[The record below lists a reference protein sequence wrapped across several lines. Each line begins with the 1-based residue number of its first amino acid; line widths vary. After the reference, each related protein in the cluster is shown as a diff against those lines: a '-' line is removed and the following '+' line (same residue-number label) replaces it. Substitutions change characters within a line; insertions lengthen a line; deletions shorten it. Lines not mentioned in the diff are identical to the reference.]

1 MSIFHAKEQFRR
13 YYKGVYFDFRLKTNF
28 DIKNDKKKKL
38 QSLLRKYSLLQ
49 ICLKFLFLLQDI
61 TTKDTTDQRPL

>member
-1 MSIFHAKEQFRR
+1 MSILLAKKLFRR

>member
-1 MSIFHAKEQFRR
+1 MSIFPAKEQFRR

-49 ICLKFLFLLQDI
+49 ICLKFLFLLKDI